1 MKAVQTVPWPPARWP
16 RGTPPPLQRRLLR
29 SIAKASP
36 SLWLLVGGPREHVL
50 VLVRQDWS
58 DQILLDQLLDS
69 LARERAVHLQ
79 LLRDDRGR
87 NQLQLGH
94 VREHLVVR
102 GLVEEH
108 KVGEL
113 LLHLAL
119 ATTTGGGTLLRRLLL
134 VVLLRHFAR
143 ASSTL
148 STSSV
153 KRGPAIDVLQ

>member
-69 LARERAVHLQ
+69 LARERSVHLQ

-94 VREHLVVR
+94 VREHLVIR

-108 KVGEL
+108 QVGEL

-119 ATTTGGGTLLRRLLL
+119 APLLLLRLAATGSGRLLRRRLL
-134 VVLLRHFAR
+134 VVLLRHVRLR
-143 ASSTL
+143 APQTEM
-148 STSSV
+148 
-153 KRGPAIDVLQ
+153 A